1 VLPNGRYNIVAY
13 GAATAAIDKL
23 LFAILQTEPPA
34 EEWVITWRQ
43 DVASGHQYTL
53 VTNDY

>member
-23 LFAILQTEPPA
+23 LFAILGTGPPA
-34 EEWVITWRQ
+34 EEWVITWRK
-43 DVASGHQYTL
+43 DDANGNQYTL